1 MKQKLQQ
8 IRIFRYA
15 FGITIAMAVAQG
27 FGWTLS
33 YLVPVLLLGFL
44 APPALPLSFKEGMK
58 FILVIVIA
66 VFFGLLFDNLVS
78 FPLVFVPMMFLV
90 FLLLFYA
97 KESVIPP
104 GLRTWIL
111 IAVVLIP
118 MMALTSQN
126 LSILVANILVLD
138 AVVAVLIAWVVYA
151 IVPNPKGSETYIDA
165 AAKKQIQPLSEKERF
180 ANALETTAVFYP
192 VLLLFFLFQLTDY
205 LIILI
210 FIVIL
215 SGMPAASKS
224 FKVGKVL
231 IIGNLFG
238 GLASIVFYNIMT
250 FVPEYYYL
258 LLVTFLAGLLF
269 GFKVMSG
276 KPIGAVFGM
285 AFSTF
290 LVISGSVFA
299 STDDAAGLV
308 WSRVFYIFI
317 AALYVV
323 FAFGFIE
330 QWKKYLKDK
339 KANKKLVKQLKVKRV

>member
-1 MKQKLQQ
+1 
-8 IRIFRYA
+8 
-15 FGITIAMAVAQG
+15 
-27 FGWTLS
+27 
-33 YLVPVLLLGFL
+33 
-44 APPALPLSFKEGMK
+44 
-58 FILVIVIA
+58 
-66 VFFGLLFDNLVS
+66 
-78 FPLVFVPMMFLV
+78 
-90 FLLLFYA
+90 
-97 KESVIPP
+97 
-104 GLRTWIL
+104 
-111 IAVVLIP
+111 

-231 IIGNLFG
+231 IVGNLMG
-238 GLASIVFYNIMT
+238 GIVSIIFYNIMT
-250 FVPEYYYL
+250 FIPEFYYL
-258 LLVTFLAGLLF
+258 LLVTFLIGLLF

-276 KPIGAVFGM
+276 KPMGAIFGM

-317 AALYVV
+317 AAVYVV

-330 QWKKYLKDK
+330 QWKLYLKQKREK
-339 KANKKLVKQLKVKRV
+339 KNLLRNLKAKSI